1 MSCPVLYLILM
12 IIIGGYILFLK
23 AYLSLFKYTF
33 AISAFTFGGGY
44 VVIPMMRKYFVK
56 NMQLI
61 TEEEL
66 LDIAAIAQSTPGAI
80 AVNLAVLVG
89 YRILGK
95 KGAIISCIGT
105 ILPPLILL
113 SVISNFYTSFRD
125 NHAIVSILRGME
137 AGVAAIIINLV
148 IEMTQ
153 GVFRNRNALLS
164 LMIPISFFLSFFM
177 QINVIFIIIGSTLV
191 SFLQVYLAKRRL
203 TK

>member
-1 MSCPVLYLILM
+1 M
-12 IIIGGYILFLK
+12 IIIGGCIVLLK
-23 AYLSLFKYTF
+23 SYFSLFKYTF

-56 NMQLI
+56 NLQLI

-95 KGAIISCIGT
+95 KGAAISCMGT
-105 ILPPLILL
+105 ILPPFILL
-113 SVISNFYTSFRD
+113 SLISYFYTFFRD
-125 NHAIVSILRGME
+125 NQTIASILRGME

-153 GVFRNRNALLS
+153 GVLRNRNALLS
-164 LMIPISFFLSFFM
+164 LMIPISFFLSFFL
-177 QINVIFIIIGSTLV
+177 QINVIFIIIGSSLL
-191 SFLQVYLAKRRL
+191 SFLQIYLVKRRVPE
-203 TK
+203 